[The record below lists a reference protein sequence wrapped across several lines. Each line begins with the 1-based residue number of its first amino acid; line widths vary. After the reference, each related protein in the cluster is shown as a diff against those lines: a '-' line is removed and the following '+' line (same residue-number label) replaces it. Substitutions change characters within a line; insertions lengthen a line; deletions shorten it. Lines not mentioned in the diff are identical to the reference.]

1 MAEAKR
7 KRSRGYL
14 NSKHVK
20 ELSQNKRYTLHRS
33 QGPGE
38 DFDDDEKFLQ
48 LLTKMNPSKKK
59 NILNRL
65 NFKKSI

>member
-38 DFDDDEKFLQ
+38 DFDDDEISSAFDEDE
-48 LLTKMNPSKKK
+48 S
-59 NILNRL
+59 
-65 NFKKSI
+65 FKKEKYFK

>member
-38 DFDDDEKFLQ
+38 DFDDDDEI
-48 LLTKMNPSKKK
+48 SSASDEDES
-59 NILNRL
+59 
-65 NFKKSI
+65 FKKEEYFK

>member
-20 ELSQNKRYTLHRS
+20 ELSQNKKYTLHRS

-38 DFDDDEKFLQ
+38 DFDDDEI
-48 LLTKMNPSKKK
+48 SSASDEDES
-59 NILNRL
+59 
-65 NFKKSI
+65 FKKEEYFK

>member
-1 MAEAKR
+1 VAEAKR

-38 DFDDDEKFLQ
+38 DFDDDDEI
-48 LLTKMNPSKKK
+48 SSASDEDES
-59 NILNRL
+59 
-65 NFKKSI
+65 FKKEEYFK